1 MTCDGSGL
9 FSRLDAITRGS
20 TFFVMHNPDH
30 KRRKEAE
37 AALMKNAPA
46 HAKALAKQG
55 RKMTREQQRKAWW
68 AKHGG
73 EQ

>member
-1 MTCDGSGL
+1 MK
-9 FSRLDAITRGS
+9 
-20 TFFVMHNPDH
+20 NPDH